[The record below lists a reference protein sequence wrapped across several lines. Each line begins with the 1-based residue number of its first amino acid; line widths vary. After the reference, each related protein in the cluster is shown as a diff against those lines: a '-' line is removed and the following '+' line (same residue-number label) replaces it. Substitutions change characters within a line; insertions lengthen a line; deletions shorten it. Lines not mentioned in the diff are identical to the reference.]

1 MSTSVTLRPK
11 AALHSFES
19 VQREEKSLSPSEVSD
34 FLRGKIPN
42 SHPKD
47 NGCSADV
54 HTVLRVV
61 FTQLSSVN
69 HMGICDL
76 QGHSEEQ
83 AGRRHAFAI
92 MS

>member
-1 MSTSVTLRPK
+1 MVMDATANWNERYKVLDVHFCDPATKSS
-11 AALHSFES
+11 AAFLP

-34 FLRGKIPN
+34 FLQGKIPN

-61 FTQLSSVN
+61 FTQ
-69 HMGICDL
+69 
-76 QGHSEEQ
+76 
-83 AGRRHAFAI
+83 
-92 MS
+92 